1 MLRDGMLVDVSDG
14 LTGLHY
20 ATLFNQKDVIKHL
33 VHEGADV
40 NRQAVVSKDTP
51 LHIAERNNYT
61 EIVRLLLDYNA
72 DIELKNN
79 NNKTPLDETDE
90 EKEVHR
96 MLIVSRWA
104 RLMYDAQFNAAAFD

>member
-1 MLRDGMLVDVSDG
+1 MLRDGMPVDVSDG
-14 LTGLHY
+14 LTALHY

-40 NRQAVVSKDTP
+40 NRQTVVRKDTP
-51 LHIAERNNYT
+51 LHYAARNNYT
-61 EIVRLLLDYNA
+61 EIVRLLLDNNA

-79 NNKTPLDETDE
+79 NNKTPLDETDK

-96 MLIVSRWA
+96 ILAVRRWA
-104 RLMYDAQFNAAAFD
+104 RLMIDAQFNSGGFD